1 MMELKWT
8 GFLGDKPCSSDGDA
22 TTASYS
28 SLEDEEAEADQLSN
42 LAAKYKVDN
51 MDLGNGN
58 KIICKNTQYKLAEG
72 FNKNLC

>member
-1 MMELKWT
+1 ME
-8 GFLGDKPCSSDGDA
+8 FLGDKPCSSDGDA

-28 SLEDEEAEADQLSN
+28 SLEDEEAETDQLSN

-58 KIICKNTQYKLAEG
+58 KILCKIVLNIKSL
-72 FNKNLC
+72 KNLCPR